1 MVHEQPPEAEILDKI
16 FGPDGWLAAGL
27 ADYEFR
33 PAQLEMARA
42 VARAVTERR
51 VLCVEAGT
59 GTGKTL
65 AYLVPS
71 LLSRRRV
78 LVATATLALQDQIL
92 LKDLPFLQKLLFP
105 EIRACAMKG
114 RQNYLCLRRLE
125 RARHAFLE
133 GTEEAAA
140 LRRWARWA
148 AQSEVGDRS
157 ELADLA
163 DDDPLWSA
171 VDARSDACV
180 GQKCT
185 FFEECFVTRVRRRA
199 AEADIVVVN
208 HALYFSHLALERD
221 EIGRILP
228 DCGVTIL
235 DEAHELEDTAAEY
248 FGRRLSSHQLEDL
261 VRVMRRSLP
270 PDDSSQRYVTRLET
284 CLHAFLREFPEEEG
298 RFSLDYYEDP
308 GRLPVDLRKKVG
320 SQARDL
326 LHALQLLFTE
336 LEAADKAGEETETLL
351 RRIGQ
356 YHEILE
362 GIFETDRPE
371 YVYWFERTQRGLVLH
386 MTPVDVSGI
395 MREKVFLPNRPVI
408 LTSATLAVGGSFAYL
423 RSRLGIDEADELIVP
438 PEFDYARQAV
448 LYVPRH
454 LPDPREPGYREGLWA
469 EIQRLLRLSDGHA
482 FLLFTSVQQ
491 MRWIYEKL
499 QERSEYPAFCQ
510 GTAPKHRLLGAFRST
525 PRAVLCATASFWQG
539 IDVKGPALRAVII
552 DKLPFQVPSEPLVK
566 ARCERL
572 REEGRN
578 PFWEYSLPAAV
589 IILRQGLGR
598 LIRSKRD
605 TGFLAVLDSR
615 LWTKR
620 YGKVF
625 LQSLPSC
632 PVVDNISGLENLY
645 SRIASAPLGEV
656 SGGGDEA
663 PEVAG

>member
-1 MVHEQPPEAEILDKI
+1 MEEQQPQQAEILDKI

-42 VARAVTERR
+42 VLRAVAERR

-105 EIRACAMKG
+105 EIRTCAMKG

-125 RARHAFLE
+125 RARQTFLP
-133 GTEEAAA
+133 GTQEAAV
-140 LRRWARWA
+140 LRRWTRWA
-148 AQSEVGDRS
+148 AKSETGDRS

-163 DDDPLWSA
+163 DDDPLWGA
-171 VDARSDACV
+171 VDARSDTCI
-180 GQKCT
+180 GQKCA
-185 FFEECFVTRVRRRA
+185 FFEECFVTRLRRRA
-199 AEADIVVVN
+199 AEADVVVVN

-228 DCGVTIL
+228 ECGVTVL
-235 DEAHELEDTAAEY
+235 DEAHEVEDTAAEY
-248 FGRRLSSHQLEDL
+248 FGRRLSSYQLEDL
-261 VRVMRRSLP
+261 IRTLRRVLP
-270 PDDSSQRYVTRLET
+270 PDDSGHRYVTRLET
-284 CLHAFLREFPEEEG
+284 CLQGFLREFPREVG
-298 RFSLDYYEDP
+298 RFSLVYYGEA
-308 GRLPVDLRKKVG
+308 GRPPVDLREKVG
-320 SQARDL
+320 AQARDL
-326 LHALQLLFTE
+326 LHALHLLFAE
-336 LEAADKAGEETETLL
+336 LEGADKAGEETEALL
-351 RRIGQ
+351 RRIDQ
-356 YHEILE
+356 YYEILE
-362 GIFETDRPE
+362 EIFESERPE
-371 YVYWFERTQRGLVLH
+371 FVYWFERTERALVLY

-423 RSRLGIDEADELIVP
+423 RGRLGIAEADELIVP

-454 LPDPREPGYREGLWA
+454 LPDPREPGYREGLWT
-469 EIQRLLRLSDGHA
+469 EIQRLLGLSDGHA

-491 MRWIYEKL
+491 MRWVYEKL
-499 QERSEYPAFCQ
+499 VGSAEYPVLCQ
-510 GTAPKHRLLGAFRST
+510 GTAPKHRLLAEFRRT

-598 LIRSKRD
+598 LIRSKKD

-625 LQSLPSC
+625 LQSLPTC
-632 PVVDNISGLENLY
+632 PVVDNISDLENLY

-656 SGGGDEA
+656 SGGGDDA
-663 PEVAG
+663 PEVVG